1 LEKRFK
7 SYETIGALFR
17 ENQHEMLEQ
26 TITERIMYVVMEI
39 IIELMDFLTIDIKET
54 LRNMMADEKATE
66 KLLATLIAVN
76 QLNTTKLTK
85 INAA

>member
-1 LEKRFK
+1 MNKFFYANRGTTAFFLIF
-7 SYETIGALFR
+7 G
-17 ENQHEMLEQ
+17 
-26 TITERIMYVVMEI
+26 
-39 IIELMDFLTIDIKET
+39 IEDT